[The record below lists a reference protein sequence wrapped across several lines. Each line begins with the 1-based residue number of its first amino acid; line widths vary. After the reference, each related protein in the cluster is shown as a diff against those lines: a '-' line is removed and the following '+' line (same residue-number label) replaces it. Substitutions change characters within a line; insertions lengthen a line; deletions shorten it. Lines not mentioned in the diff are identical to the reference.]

1 MPNSI
6 KYSTTTPPNSLRK
19 GNVAIGVNDV
29 DMGPTTSTGWYNG
42 VTPILGNYVIYK
54 TAATGDPDVF
64 APQSDQELY
73 NFVIMQGG
81 NSSNT
86 TSVGAALAWIA
97 TQSDLLAVN
106 NSLPS
111 ISTNG
116 LVSYLDVGEVGSY
129 PTTGTTMYDLIG
141 DNSYSDT
148 IFGDPSWANNIS
160 NLTIC
165 ALITKTST
173 GTGYANHP
181 INKWN
186 TSYNVNSSFILYHFE
201 NYQGNNQ
208 DGQLGWYGCGTNSG
222 WTNVGGYGFTRLS
235 VGQTKWVALQYNST
249 QGGQAWVNGSK
260 TGGRSGN
267 NGNLGST
274 TSSTSN
280 LQIYMP
286 GQIGTGYINHILFYN
301 RELTDTEM
309 TQNYNAV
316 SSRVV
321 L

>member
-1 MPNSI
+1 MSNSI
-6 KYSTTTPPNSLRK
+6 KYSTITPPNALRK
-19 GNVAIGVNDV
+19 GNVALGVNNI
-29 DMGPTTSTGWYNG
+29 DMSTTTGWYNG
-42 VTPILGNYVIYK
+42 ITPTPGNYVIYK
-54 TAATGDPDVF
+54 TSELGDPYIF
-64 APQSDQELY
+64 SPQSDQELY

-81 NSSNT
+81 NQSNI
-86 TSVGAALAWIA
+86 TSVGSALSWIA
-97 TQSDLLAVN
+97 TQSNLLAVN
-106 NSLPS
+106 NSLPN
-111 ISTNG
+111 IVTDG
-116 LVSYLDVGEVGSY
+116 LVSYLDAGEVSSY
-129 PTTGTTMYDLIG
+129 PTTGNAMYDLMG
-141 DNSYSDT
+141 GNSYSGT
-148 IFGDPSWANNIS
+148 IYGNPSWANNIS

-186 TSYNVNSSFILYHFE
+186 AGYNVNASFILYHFE

-222 WTNVGGYGFTRLS
+222 WVGIGGYGFTRLS
-235 VGQTKWVALQYNST
+235 VGQTKWIALQYNST
-249 QGGQAWVNGSK
+249 QGGQSWVNGSK

-274 TSSTSN
+274 TSTTSN
-280 LQIYMP
+280 LQIYTP
-286 GQIGTGYINHILFYN
+286 DQIGTGYINHVLFYD
-301 RELTDTEM
+301 RQLTDTEM